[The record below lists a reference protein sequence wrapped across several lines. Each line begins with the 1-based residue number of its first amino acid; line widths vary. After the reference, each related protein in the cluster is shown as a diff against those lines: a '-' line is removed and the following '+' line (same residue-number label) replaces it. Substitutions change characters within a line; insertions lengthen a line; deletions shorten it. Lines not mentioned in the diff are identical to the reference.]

1 MSFTRAARLLCSALS
16 CCVTIAVAAA
26 GGMLDTDTVGPA
38 CETNLAGVACDRDEV
53 QLLQRD
59 LSVEQRG
66 LSAATASGAAAA
78 RSSVDRSTSA
88 TSQCVDIP
96 PGYAGYEDWRGSGK
110 MQRMTSFEESCL
122 RWNPSANGEPARPDG
137 CLGPLEQLVG
147 TWVGMGHAY
156 TYVPTVP
163 FPSMRRQGPSA
174 TGTPWYNETLVF
186 TPIIGTPIN
195 KGYSENDHLHGE
207 CRVEQALQGVS
218 YTQEIRIG
226 YKNEL
231 HQLLHYEHG
240 ALMYNAV
247 PAWDTNWTVTRM
259 GAIVRGI
266 TFHSYGDYKVVQ
278 DGDVKEQLLNE
289 LSAFDLD
296 LLSKDKCLDPLG
308 HVGPPHVPD
317 GHVVHE
323 FQRKPRQGPEL
334 ADMHDFLRKPVQQAS
349 AVESFTKIDLPSS
362 SVTPSSFLQKA
373 AKPTNFASAIFVAS
387 LKDQDGNAKQ
397 QLQYAQRLDVEFFQR
412 LDCITC
418 PGLTRDE
425 TGCYH
430 NVTRQLD
437 QCFVDNS
444 LDPTCSEKP
453 YISWPHVTV
462 NTLTKVA

>member
-1 MSFTRAARLLCSALS
+1 MSFTRAHHLLCSVVA
-16 CCVTIAVAAA
+16 CRVAVVAAA
-26 GGMLDTDTVGPA
+26 AGAMLDTDAAGPA
-38 CETNLAGVACDRDEV
+38 CGENLAGVACDQDDV
-53 QLLQRD
+53 QLMQREF
-59 LSVEQRG
+59 SVKHRG
-66 LSAATASGAAAA
+66 LSEAVAGGVAAA
-78 RSSVDRSTSA
+78 RSSADPSSSS

-96 PGYAGYEDWRGSGK
+96 PGSDKYEDWRGSGK
-110 MQRMTSFEESCL
+110 MQRMTSFEESCAS
-122 RWNPSANGEPARPDG
+122 WNPSAKGVPARPDG

-147 TWVGMGHAY
+147 TWVGSGHAY
-156 TYVPTVP
+156 TYVPTLP

-174 TGTPWYNETLVF
+174 TATPWYNETLVF

-195 KGYSENDHLHGE
+195 KGYSDNNHLHPG
-207 CRVEQALQGVS
+207 CRVEQALHGVS

-226 YKNEL
+226 YKDEL
-231 HQLLHYEHG
+231 HQLLHHEHG
-240 ALMYNAV
+240 MIMYNV
-247 PAWDTNWTVTRM
+247 MPGWDDNWTVGRM
-259 GAIVRGI
+259 GVIPRGI
-266 TFHSYGDYKVVQ
+266 TFQSYGDHKLVR

-349 AVESFTKIDLPSS
+349 AVESFTKIDLPLS
-362 SVTPSSFLQKA
+362 SVAPNSFLQNA
-373 AKPTNFASAIFVAS
+373 AKPTNFASAIFIES